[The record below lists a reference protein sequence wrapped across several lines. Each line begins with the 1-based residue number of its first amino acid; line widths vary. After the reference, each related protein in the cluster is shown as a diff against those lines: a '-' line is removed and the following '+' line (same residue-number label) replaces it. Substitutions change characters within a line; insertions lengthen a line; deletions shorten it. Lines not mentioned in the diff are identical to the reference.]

1 MIQVNSPSQ
10 FPEDAH
16 IGYFTGKDYYD
27 AIQAAKKEAERI
39 GVVLISWYE
48 QKAFGKSILVSY
60 KKKEVENENISI

>member
-16 IGYFTGKDYYD
+16 IAYFSGKNYAE
-27 AIQAAKKEAERI
+27 AIQEAEKESTRV
-39 GVVLISWYE
+39 GVGLVSYYE

-60 KKKEVENENISI
+60 KSNVTPDAG